1 MPVTRCAPS
10 LSCGRRAQPPS
21 RDLTRARCHAQGE
34 VRSPLGPHFR
44 RRLDGR
50 RNTKPKKSD
59 DQLLVCTP
67 FDPASFN
74 FSKIKNPR
82 EKLLKLRF
90 SMGANYE
97 VLTNKFPL
105 FPGHMLLVACHLVPQ
120 QMRHGHLLAIA
131 ELLQGC
137 SGFCAYFNS
146 WCASASV
153 NHFHCHLV
161 DEQPPV
167 TRYPLVP
174 GPHVLGQRCLQP
186 EGFPGFCFVF
196 EMTQLGLVD
205 EVVRAMQADNQPHN
219 FLFTSRHIYLFPKPL
234 QRPERSFE
242 LYPETVGGP
251 ELLGSFTVYQGADYD
266 ALTLETAE
274 ELTRMNT
281 APLPSRLMHR
291 GSDQTATTCTAMSCD
306 DLAQG
311 TISLGQRTPGQIPSS
326 RSVQV
331 VRTPGMSQ
339 RIMTLPGA
347 VCAA

>member
-1 MPVTRCAPS
+1 MHT
-10 LSCGRRAQPPS
+10 
-21 RDLTRARCHAQGE
+21 
-34 VRSPLGPHFR
+34 
-44 RRLDGR
+44 
-50 RNTKPKKSD
+50 
-59 DQLLVCTP
+59 
-67 FDPASFN
+67 
-74 FSKIKNPR
+74 
-82 EKLLKLRF
+82 
-90 SMGANYE
+90 
-97 VLTNKFPL
+97 
-105 FPGHMLLVACHLVPQ
+105 
-120 QMRHGHLLAIA
+120 
-131 ELLQGC
+131 
-137 SGFCAYFNS
+137 
-146 WCASASV
+146 
-153 NHFHCHLV
+153 
-161 DEQPPV
+161 
-167 TRYPLVP
+167 
-174 GPHVLGQRCLQP
+174 
-186 EGFPGFCFVF
+186 
-196 EMTQLGLVD
+196 
-205 EVVRAMQADNQPHN
+205 AM
-219 FLFTSRHIYLFPKPL
+219 PL